1 MKFFTNK
8 KSQHYGRQTFV
19 SALKRDK
26 NMSANLCVIDE
37 VCKLTFEYF
46 FCSIFGQGQSFIPSL
61 SDYSNFVRKQPLNL
75 RKLLNHSNY
84 TFGGYSPLY
93 RFRPDASI
101 VRSVHQV
108 LRSGQTTILYHCS
121 FSENFY
127 HRPMFGSVVL

>member
-61 SDYSNFVRKQPLNL
+61 SDYLNFVRKQSLNL
-75 RKLLNHSNY
+75 RKVLNHTNY
-84 TFGGYSPLY
+84 TLLAYSPLY

-101 VRSVHQV
+101 VSLVHQV

-121 FSENFY
+121 FCY
-127 HRPMFGSVVL
+127 KICYIPMFGSVVL